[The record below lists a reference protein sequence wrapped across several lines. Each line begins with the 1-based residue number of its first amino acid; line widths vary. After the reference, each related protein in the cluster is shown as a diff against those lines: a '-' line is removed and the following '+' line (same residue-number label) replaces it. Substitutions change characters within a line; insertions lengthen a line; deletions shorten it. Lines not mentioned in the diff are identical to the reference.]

1 MIYQELLLSIFAISW
16 VTERIYFYKIHN
28 TNKPSDGLLNLN
40 APLASSYTA
49 QYNPITL
56 PENINTSN
64 NTNNNSNNDSNKDS
78 QLNDF
83 ENHSHL

>member
-1 MIYQELLLSIFAISW
+1 MFYQEILLSIFAISW
-16 VTERIYFYKIHN
+16 FTERIYFYKIHD

-40 APLASSYTA
+40 TPLASSYTA

-56 PENINTSN
+56 PENIKITNNTS
-64 NTNNNSNNDSNKDS
+64 SNNDSNKDS

>member
-1 MIYQELLLSIFAISW
+1 MFYQEILLSMLAISW
-16 VTERIYFYKIHN
+16 VTERIYFYKIHDIN
-28 TNKPSDGLLNLN
+28 RPSDGLLNLN

-56 PENINTSN
+56 PENINTAN
-64 NTNNNSNNDSNKDS
+64 NTSSNTKSNKDS

>member
-1 MIYQELLLSIFAISW
+1 MFYQEILLSMLAISW
-16 VTERIYFYKIHN
+16 VTERIYFYKIHD
-28 TNKPSDGLLNLN
+28 TNRPSDGLLNLN

-56 PENINTSN
+56 PENINTAN
-64 NTNNNSNNDSNKDS
+64 NTSSNSNTKSNKDS